1 MPLRRQGDKGFFYA
15 CLRFSFVLWNS
26 ECLLVNHCFKIS
38 KGGYP
43 LAISRQQKEEFV
55 TTYTEQ
61 LSRSE
66 AAYLT
71 DYRGL
76 NVAAMSGL
84 RAQLR
89 EETNAELTV
98 AKNRLLKI
106 ALKQAGWAI
115 PEEQLKG
122 PTAILFC
129 FDDAIT
135 AAKVLTRYVKQ
146 NEMLTIKGGV
156 MQQSVMDEQGVQKMA
171 ELPSREV
178 ILATLIGTL
187 QAPAQSLLRTLQAPA
202 QELFGTINAP
212 LRELTNVLH
221 ARSESEGE

>member
-1 MPLRRQGDKGFFYA
+1 M
-15 CLRFSFVLWNS
+15 
-26 ECLLVNHCFKIS
+26 
-38 KGGYP
+38 
-43 LAISRQQKEEFV
+43 AISRQQKIEFV
-55 TTYTEQ
+55 KTYTDKF
-61 LSRSE
+61 SRSE

-76 NVAAMSGL
+76 NVAAISAL
-84 RAQLR
+84 RALLR

-106 ALKQAGWAI
+106 ALKEAGWAV
-115 PEEQLKG
+115 PEDQLQG

-135 AAKVLTRYVKQ
+135 AAKVLTRYVKK
-146 NEMLTIKGGV
+146 NDMITIKGGV
-156 MQQSVMDEQGVQKMA
+156 MRQSVMDEQGVQKMA
-171 ELPSREV
+171 ELPGREE

-187 QAPAQSLLRTLQAPA
+187 QAPAQTLLRTLQAPA

-221 ARSESEGE
+221 ARSESENE